1 MNDEFYMSRALELA
15 ERGVGAVN
23 PNPLVG
29 CVLVRDGKVIGEGWH
44 TAFGKLHAEREALAD
59 CRARGED
66 PRGATAYV
74 TLEPCCHYGKTPPC
88 TEGLIEAGVV
98 RVVVGAPDPNPQ
110 VAGRGCAALRAAGI
124 EVTEGV
130 LLDACQAVNR
140 VFFHYITHKRP
151 YVIAKYAMTLDG
163 KITTRT
169 GASKWITGAAARQRV
184 HEDRNRYAAIMV
196 GVGTVLA
203 DDPLLTCRLDEQ
215 AGAAQAL
222 AGEVA
227 GADAHESAGTDG
239 LADMCELASADAR
252 ESAGTQLS
260 AGKDAAAHPRVLR
273 NPVRII
279 CDTHLRTPL
288 EAQVVVTAHEA
299 PTIIATCEDDPAFHA
314 PYLERGCE
322 VLVAPKDAAGRV
334 DLDALMDAL
343 GARGIDGVIVEG
355 GASLLGAAFDAH
367 VVNKVQAYVA
377 PKVFGGADAPSP
389 VGGVGVDVPAHA
401 VRLGEPHLA
410 HLGGDLLVECEVM

>member
-29 CVLVRDGKVIGEGWH
+29 CVLVRDGEVIGEGWH

-74 TLEPCCHYGKTPPC
+74 TLEPCCHFGKTPPC
-88 TEGLIEAGVV
+88 TEGLIEAGVA

-110 VAGRGCAALRAAGI
+110 VAGRGCAALREAGI

-130 LLDACQAVNR
+130 LLDACQAVNQ

-163 KITTRT
+163 KIATRT

-203 DDPLLTCRLDEQ
+203 DDPLLTCRLSEQ
-215 AGAAQAL
+215 AGAAQAR

-227 GADAHESAGTDG
+227 GAGAGDSAGAGG
-239 LADMCELASADAR
+239 LADACELAGAGER
-252 ESAGTQLS
+252 ESAGAQPS
-260 AGKDAAAHPRVLR
+260 AGRDAAAHPRAFR

-288 EAQVVVTAHEA
+288 EAQVVATAHEV
-299 PTIIATCEDDPAFHA
+299 PTIIATCEDDPALHA

-343 GARGIDGVIVEG
+343 GARGVDGVIVEG

-367 VVNKVQAYVA
+367 VVSKVQAYVA
-377 PKVFGGADAPSP
+377 PKVFGGAGAPSP
-389 VGGVGVDVPAHA
+389 VGGVGVDAPACA
-401 VRLGEPHLA
+401 VHLGAPQVA
-410 HLGGDLLVECEVM
+410 HLGDDLLVECEVL